1 MMSKRV
7 TALAVRRID
16 ASDAKVAR
24 FPLSEAPRVRR
35 ELRELFIREGIEIL
49 VCAAACGADLI
60 ALEQASELGI
70 RCRIVLPFAVNEFRF
85 SSVVDRPG
93 EWGPLFDAVV
103 GSAALRNDL
112 VLGHNFGNMHAAF
125 ILANERILQE
135 ASLQTSRQPMATI
148 VWDGAS
154 RGADDVTAHFATLA
168 SELNFSI
175 RTIETC

>member
-1 MMSKRV
+1 MSKRV
-7 TALAVRRID
+7 TALAGRRID

-24 FPLSEAPRVRR
+24 FPLSEVPRVRR
-35 ELRELFIREGIEIL
+35 ELRELFIREEIEML

-70 RCRIVLPFAVNEFRF
+70 RCRIVLPFAVDEFRR

-103 GSAALRNDL
+103 ESATLRNDL
-112 VLGHNFGNMHAAF
+112 VLGHHVENMHAAF
-125 ILANERILQE
+125 TLANERILQE
-135 ASLQTSRQPMATI
+135 ASLQTGRQLMAI
-148 VWDGAS
+148 VVWDGVS
-154 RGADDVTAHFATLA
+154 RGTDDVTAHFVTLA
-168 SELNFSI
+168 SELNFAI